1 MSRVPPSKRF
11 RGSSNDIEGQPLSTP
26 NAEWFEEDADIST
39 ERLPSYGEAV
49 TDPPPSSQ
57 DPREPHVFRP
67 QPRPAVEQMD
77 MDSPPRQRIRP
88 WGKHKITDKSL
99 LNFSPCLL
107 APMIALAIGAIFRSV
122 SYSQI
127 ARSFSA
133 E

>member
-1 MSRVPPSKRF
+1 MSRVPPS
-11 RGSSNDIEGQPLSTP
+11 
-26 NAEWFEEDADIST
+26 EWFEEDADIST

-67 QPRPAVEQMD
+67 QPLPAVEQMD
-77 MDSPPRQRIRP
+77 MDSPPRHRLRP
-88 WGKHKITDKSL
+88 WGKPNITDKSL